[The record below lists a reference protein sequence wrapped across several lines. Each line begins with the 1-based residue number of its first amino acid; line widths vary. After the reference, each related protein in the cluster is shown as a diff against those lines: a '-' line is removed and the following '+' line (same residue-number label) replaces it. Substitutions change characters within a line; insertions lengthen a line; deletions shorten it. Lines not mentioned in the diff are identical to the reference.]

1 MPAISRLFADL
12 SPLRESPAFRRLW
25 AGTMVS
31 SVGGALTRFAVTL
44 QVYEIT
50 RSPFAVGVVGL
61 VQLVPIL
68 VIGLAGGSLADA
80 IDRRKLV
87 LATNCLLTVISA
99 ALAWQ
104 AFASLS
110 SLWLLYL
117 LVGVQAAVGS
127 VGQPARQTIIPRL
140 LTAEKLPAG
149 LALNRISFQ
158 VVLIAGPALAGLITA
173 VPVLGLRGCYLIDAL
188 SFAASFYGVLGL
200 PAIPPHG
207 APPMPPRDA
216 APRPSLR
223 AVAAGVSF
231 IGRNQVLAG
240 AFLADLTATI
250 FGLPVALFPAINAER
265 FGGDPRTLGLLT
277 TAIGVGG
284 LISAGLSGP
293 LRHVRR
299 QGLVMLIAVAVWGA
313 AFAGFAVAPTL
324 WLTLTMLLVAGLADT
339 ITVVLRGT
347 IVQSVTPDSLRG
359 RVTAAD
365 FVVGVGGG
373 QLGNLEAGA
382 LGSLTSPTISA
393 LSGGLATI
401 VVALVIGLAMPT
413 FIKYRQLPK
422 PGPEPAGL
430 AEPAG
435 SPEGEVVSL
444 NAGAGDQL

>member
-25 AGTMVS
+25 AGTAVS
-31 SVGGALTRFAVTL
+31 SIGGALTRFAVTL

-87 LATNCLLTVISA
+87 LVTNCLLTVVSA
-99 ALAWQ
+99 TLAWQ
-104 AFASLS
+104 AFAGLS

-117 LVGVQAAVGS
+117 LVGVQAAIGS

-207 APPMPPRDA
+207 A

-223 AVAAGVSF
+223 AVAAGVAF
-231 IGRNQVLAG
+231 IGRSQVLGG
-240 AFLADLTATI
+240 AFLADLA
-250 FGLPVALFPAINAER
+250 
-265 FGGDPRTLGLLT
+265 
-277 TAIGVGG
+277 
-284 LISAGLSGP
+284 AGI
-293 LRHVRR
+293 V
-299 QGLVMLIAVAVWGA
+299 
-313 AFAGFAVAPTL
+313 
-324 WLTLTMLLVAGLADT
+324 DT
-339 ITVVLRGT
+339 
-347 IVQSVTPDSLRG
+347 
-359 RVTAAD
+359 
-365 FVVGVGGG
+365 
-373 QLGNLEAGA
+373 A
-382 LGSLTSPTISA
+382 LG
-393 LSGGLATI
+393 
-401 VVALVIGLAMPT
+401 
-413 FIKYRQLPK
+413 
-422 PGPEPAGL
+422 
-430 AEPAG
+430 
-435 SPEGEVVSL
+435 
-444 NAGAGDQL
+444 

>member
-200 PAIPPHG
+200 P
-207 APPMPPRDA
+207 PMPPRDA

-293 LRHVRR
+293 LRHARR

-401 VVALVIGLAMPT
+401 VVALVIGVAMPT

-422 PGPEPAGL
+422 PGPEPAGS
-430 AEPAG
+430 AEPAESPDPAG

-444 NAGAGDQL
+444 NAGAGDKL

>member
-1 MPAISRLFADL
+1 VPAISRLFADL
-12 SPLRESPAFRRLW
+12 SPLRESPPFRRLW
-25 AGTMVS
+25 AGTLVS
-31 SVGGALTRFAVTL
+31 SIGGALTRFAVTL

-61 VQLVPIL
+61 VQLVPVL

-87 LATNCLLTVISA
+87 LVTNCLLTVVSV

-104 AFASLS
+104 AFAGLS

-117 LVGVQAAVGS
+117 LVGVQAAIGS
-127 VGQPARQTIIPRL
+127 VGQPARQTIIPGL
-140 LTAEKLPAG
+140 LSAEKLPAG

-158 VVLIAGPALAGLITA
+158 VVLIGGPALAGLITA
-173 VPVLGLRGCYLIDAL
+173 VPVLGLRGCYLIDAI

-200 PAIPPHG
+200 PA
-207 APPMPPRDA
+207 MPPQDA
-216 APRPSLR
+216 TPRPSLR

-231 IGRNQVLAG
+231 IGRSQVLAG

-293 LRHVRR
+293 LRHASR
-299 QGLVMLIAVAVWGA
+299 QGLVMLVAVAVWGA

-324 WLTLTMLLVAGLADT
+324 WLTLAMLAVAGLADT
-339 ITVVLRGT
+339 VTVVLRGT

-393 LSGGLATI
+393 LSGGLAT
-401 VVALVIGLAMPT
+401 VAVALAIGVAMPA

-422 PGPEPAGL
+422 PAQEPAGPRPEPTEQP
-430 AEPAG
+430 EPAG
-435 SPEGEVVSL
+435 SPESEVVSL
-444 NAGAGDQL
+444 NAGAGDKL